1 MGKDNKI
8 MKKIILSFILA
19 LATITVIAQD
29 KLIHVADKST
39 SWRKDKP
46 RTTLFDSEMAR
57 LLMPQEAAFGVECI
71 PSFSPEWTLTY
82 DSVAR
87 LLVYREAQTSIWH
100 TTFQATHKKKK
111 IGEKRYKWFS
121 IKRPKG
127 YVAPDVKTFTMA
139 VSDDQVGILRAVWK
153 TAIYGAEDRE
163 VFIID
168 GVKWE
173 YFIDGRRAKS
183 HRDKNVLVAFTEDLR
198 KTVRSG
204 DVNRKDSLIGNEFQ
218 RVVDGLTIAPP
229 PEVFPPGTVRKL
241 IVWNGTVLND
251 SLDKFRTYGTIG
263 SDEKVYFYRR
273 HQIVKS
279 ISFHYE
285 EEEKREFAERYGIT
299 AKDLVMEFKTV
310 PDTLCDAYVRQHPEL
325 KQTRRYIEG
334 YVLGEDDQPL
344 ADAWISCDT
353 GFMGAATDST
363 GHFVMWLPRTVTRLN
378 VELVGFHTIRH
389 QIQPA
394 DTILNFR
401 MKDATKIKEVKVIP
415 KKQSK

>member
-1 MGKDNKI
+1 
-8 MKKIILSFILA
+8 MKKIILSIILA
-19 LATITVIAQD
+19 VAAITANAQD
-29 KLIHVADKST
+29 KLIRVADKPT
-39 SWRKDKP
+39 SWKKGKTK
-46 RTTLFDSEMAR
+46 TTLFDSEMAR

-87 LLVYREAQTSIWH
+87 SLVYREAQTSIWH

-121 IKRPKG
+121 RKRPKG

-139 VSDDQVGILRAVWK
+139 VSDDQRAMLRAVWK
-153 TAIYGAEDRE
+153 TAVYGAEDRE
-163 VFIID
+163 VFILD

-183 HRDKNVLVAFTEDLR
+183 HRDRNVLVAFTEELR
-198 KTVRSG
+198 KAVRNG
-204 DVNRKDSLIGNEFQ
+204 DTNRKDSLIGNEFQ

-229 PEVFPPGTVRKL
+229 PEVLLPGTVRKL

-279 ISFHYE
+279 ISFHYD

-299 AKDLVMEFKTV
+299 AKDLVMEFKTI
-310 PDTLCDAYVRQHPEL
+310 PDTLCDTYVRQHPEL
-325 KQTRRYIEG
+325 MQTRRYVEG
-334 YVLGEDDQPL
+334 YVLDEDGKPIVKVIPTL
-344 ADAWISCDT
+344 KYYT
-353 GFMGAATDST
+353 VFNVEHDSN

-389 QIQPA
+389 QIQPD

-401 MKDATKIKEVKVIP
+401 MKDATKIKEVKVMP
-415 KKQSK
+415 KKDRSKRQ

>member
-1 MGKDNKI
+1 
-8 MKKIILSFILA
+8 MKKIILSTIILA
-19 LATITVIAQD
+19 AATITVLAQD
-29 KLIHVADKST
+29 KLIRVADKST
-39 SWRKDKP
+39 SWKKGKP
-46 RTTLFDSEMAR
+46 KTTLFDSEMAR

-87 LLVYREAQTSIWH
+87 SLVYREAQTSIWH

-121 IKRPKG
+121 RKHSKD
-127 YVAPDVKTFTMA
+127 YVAPEVKTFTMA
-139 VSDDQVGILRAVWK
+139 VSDDQTAILRAVWK
-153 TAIYGAEDRE
+153 TAVYGAEDRE
-163 VFIID
+163 VFILD

-173 YFIDGRRAKS
+173 YFIDSRRAKS
-183 HRDKNVLVAFTEDLR
+183 HQDKNVLVVFTEELR
-198 KTVRSG
+198 KAVRNG
-204 DVNRKDSLIGNEFQ
+204 DTNRKDSLIGNEFQ
-218 RVVDGLTIAPP
+218 RVVDGLTIAPQ
-229 PEVFPPGTVRKL
+229 PEILPPGTVRKL
-241 IVWNGTVLND
+241 IVWNGMVLND

-273 HQIVKS
+273 HQIIKS

-310 PDTLCDAYVRQHPEL
+310 PDTLCDEYVRQHPEL

-334 YVLGEDDQPL
+334 YVLGENDQPL
-344 ADAWISCDT
+344 ADTWIACDESI
-353 GFMGAATDST
+353 MGAATDST

-378 VELVGFHTIRH
+378 IELVGFHTIRH

-401 MKDATKIKEVKVIP
+401 MKDATKIKEVMVIP
-415 KKQSK
+415 KKESNTK

>member
-1 MGKDNKI
+1 MGKDNNI

-19 LATITVIAQD
+19 LATITVIAQE
-29 KLIHVADKST
+29 KLIRVADKST
-39 SWRKDKP
+39 TWRKEKP
-46 RTTLFDSEMAR
+46 KTTLFDSEIAR
-57 LLMPQEAAFGVECI
+57 LLMPQGAAFGVECI

-87 LLVYREAQTSIWH
+87 SLVYREAQTSIWH
-100 TTFQATHKKKK
+100 TTYQAMHKKKK
-111 IGEKRYKWFS
+111 VGEKRYKW
-121 IKRPKG
+121 IHRKRPKD
-127 YVAPDVKTFTMA
+127 YVAPDVKTFTLPI
-139 VSDDQVGILRAVWK
+139 SDDQAGMLRTVWK
-153 TAIYGAEDRE
+153 TAVYGAEDRE

-183 HRDKNVLVAFTEDLR
+183 HRDKNVLVEFTEELR
-198 KTVRSG
+198 KAVRSG

-279 ISFHYE
+279 ISFHYD

-378 VELVGFHTIRH
+378 VELVGFHAIRH

>member
-1 MGKDNKI
+1 M
-8 MKKIILSFILA
+8 MKKLILSLILA
-19 LATITVIAQD
+19 LATITVITQD
-29 KLIHVADKST
+29 KLIRVVDKPT
-39 SWRKDKP
+39 SWKKGKP
-46 RTTLFDSEMAR
+46 KTTLFDSEMAR

-87 LLVYREAQTSIWH
+87 SLVYREAQTSIWH

-121 IKRPKG
+121 RKRPKG

-139 VSDDQVGILRAVWK
+139 VSDDQRAMLRAVWK
-153 TAIYGAEDRE
+153 TAVYGAEDRE
-163 VFIID
+163 VFILD

-183 HRDKNVLVAFTEDLR
+183 HRDKNVLVAFTEELR
-198 KTVRSG
+198 KAIRSG
-204 DVNRKDSLIGNEFQ
+204 DMNRKDSLIGNEFQ

-229 PEVFPPGTVRKL
+229 PEVLLPGTVRKL

-279 ISFHYE
+279 ISFHYD

-310 PDTLCDAYVRQHPEL
+310 PDTLCDTYVRQHPEL
-325 KQTRRYIEG
+325 MQTRRYVEG
-334 YVLGEDDQPL
+334 YVLDEDGKPL
-344 ADAWISCDT
+344 ANAWISCDT
-353 GFMGAATDST
+353 GIMGAATDSN

-389 QIQPA
+389 QIQPD

-401 MKDATKIKEVKVIP
+401 MKDATKIKEVKVMP
-415 KKQSK
+415 KKDRSKRQ

>member
-1 MGKDNKI
+1 MV
-8 MKKIILSFILA
+8 KKIILSTIILA
-19 LATITVIAQD
+19 LIAALTVTAQD
-29 KLIHVADKST
+29 KLIRVADKST

-46 RTTLFDSEMAR
+46 KATLFGSEMAR
-57 LLMPQEAAFGVECI
+57 LLMPQGAAFGVECI
-71 PSFSPEWTLTY
+71 PSFSPEWTLAY

-87 LLVYREAQTSIWH
+87 SLVYREAQTSIWH

-111 IGEKRYKWFS
+111 IGEKRSKWVTR
-121 IKRPKG
+121 KRPKD
-127 YVAPDVKTFTMA
+127 YVAPDVKTFTLP
-139 VSDDQVGILRAVWK
+139 VSDDQTALLRTVWETAV
-153 TAIYGAEDRE
+153 YGAEDRE
-163 VFIID
+163 VFILD

-183 HRDKNVLVAFTEDLR
+183 HRDKNVLVAFTEELR
-198 KTVRSG
+198 KAVRSG
-204 DVNRKDSLIGNEFQ
+204 DANRKDSLIGNEFQ

-229 PEVFPPGTVRKL
+229 PEVLPPGTVRKL

-251 SLDKFRTYGTIG
+251 SLDKFRTYGTVG

-273 HQIVKS
+273 HQIIKS
-279 ISFHYE
+279 ISFHYN

-325 KQTRRYIEG
+325 MQTHRYIEG
-334 YVLGEDDQPL
+334 YVLSEDDKPL
-344 ADAWISCDT
+344 ADAWIGCDT

-363 GHFVMWLPRTVTRLN
+363 GHFVMWLPHTVTRLN
-378 VELVGFHTIRH
+378 VELVGYQAIRH

-394 DTILNFR
+394 NTILNFR
-401 MKDATKIKEVKVIP
+401 MKDATKINEVKVIP
-415 KKQSK
+415 KKEYN

>member
-1 MGKDNKI
+1 M
-8 MKKIILSFILA
+8 MKKLILSLILA

-29 KLIHVADKST
+29 KLIRVADKPT
-39 SWRKDKP
+39 SWKKGKTK
-46 RTTLFDSEMAR
+46 TTLFDSEMAR

-87 LLVYREAQTSIWH
+87 SLVYREAQTSIWH

-121 IKRPKG
+121 RKRPKG

-139 VSDDQVGILRAVWK
+139 VSDDQRAMLRAVWK
-153 TAIYGAEDRE
+153 TAVYGAEDRE
-163 VFIID
+163 VFILD

-183 HRDKNVLVAFTEDLR
+183 HRDKNVLVAFTEELR
-198 KTVRSG
+198 KAIRSG
-204 DVNRKDSLIGNEFQ
+204 DMNRKDSLIGNEFQ

-229 PEVFPPGTVRKL
+229 PEVLLPGTVRKL

-279 ISFHYE
+279 ISFHYD

-299 AKDLVMEFKTV
+299 AKDLVMEFKTI
-310 PDTLCDAYVRQHPEL
+310 PDTLCDTYVRQHPEL
-325 KQTRRYIEG
+325 MQTRRYVEG
-334 YVLGEDDQPL
+334 YVLDEDGKPL
-344 ADAWISCDT
+344 ANAWISCDT
-353 GFMGAATDST
+353 GIMGAATDSN

-389 QIQPA
+389 QIQPD

-401 MKDATKIKEVKVIP
+401 MKDATKIKEVKVMP
-415 KKQSK
+415 KKDRSKRQ

>member
-1 MGKDNKI
+1 MV
-8 MKKIILSFILA
+8 KKIILSTIILA
-19 LATITVIAQD
+19 LIAALTVTAQD
-29 KLIHVADKST
+29 KLIRVANKST

-46 RTTLFDSEMAR
+46 KATLFGSEMAR
-57 LLMPQEAAFGVECI
+57 LLMPQGAAFGVECI
-71 PSFSPEWTLTY
+71 PSFSPEWMLTY

-87 LLVYREAQTSIWH
+87 SLVYREAQTSIWH

-111 IGEKRYKWFS
+111 IGEKRSKWVTR
-121 IKRPKG
+121 KRPKD
-127 YVAPDVKTFTMA
+127 YVAPDVKTFTLP
-139 VSDDQVGILRAVWK
+139 VSDDQTAMLRTVWETAV
-153 TAIYGAEDRE
+153 YGAEDRE
-163 VFIID
+163 VFILD

-183 HRDKNVLVAFTEDLR
+183 HRDKNVLVAFTEELR
-198 KTVRSG
+198 KAVRSG
-204 DVNRKDSLIGNEFQ
+204 DANRKDSLIGNEFQ

-229 PEVFPPGTVRKL
+229 PEVLPPGTVRKL

-251 SLDKFRTYGTIG
+251 SLDKFRTYGTVG

-273 HQIVKS
+273 HQIIKS
-279 ISFHYE
+279 ISFHYN

-325 KQTRRYIEG
+325 MQTHRYIEG
-334 YVLGEDDQPL
+334 YVLSEDDKPL
-344 ADAWISCDT
+344 ADAWIGCDT

-363 GHFVMWLPRTVTRLN
+363 GYFVMWLPHTVTRLN
-378 VELVGFHTIRH
+378 VELVGYQAIRH

-394 DTILNFR
+394 DTILNFH
-401 MKDATKIKEVKVIP
+401 MKDATKINDVKVIP
-415 KKQSK
+415 KKEYN

>member
-1 MGKDNKI
+1 M
-8 MKKIILSFILA
+8 MKKLILSLILA

-29 KLIHVADKST
+29 KLIRVADKPT
-39 SWRKDKP
+39 SWKKGEP
-46 RTTLFDSEMAR
+46 KTTLFDSEMAR

-87 LLVYREAQTSIWH
+87 SLVYREAQTSIWH

-121 IKRPKG
+121 RKRPKG

-139 VSDDQVGILRAVWK
+139 VSDDQRAMLRAVWK
-153 TAIYGAEDRE
+153 TAVYGAEDRE
-163 VFIID
+163 VFILD

-183 HRDKNVLVAFTEDLR
+183 HRDKNVLVAFTEELR
-198 KTVRSG
+198 KAIRSG
-204 DVNRKDSLIGNEFQ
+204 DMNRKDSLIGNEFQ

-229 PEVFPPGTVRKL
+229 PEVLLPGTVRKL

-263 SDEKVYFYRR
+263 NDEKVYFYRR
-273 HQIVKS
+273 HQIIKS
-279 ISFHYE
+279 ISFHYD

-310 PDTLCDAYVRQHPEL
+310 PDTLCDTYVRQHPEL
-325 KQTRRYIEG
+325 MQTRRYVEG
-334 YVLGEDDQPL
+334 YVLDEDGKPL
-344 ADAWISCDT
+344 ANAWISCDT
-353 GFMGAATDST
+353 GIMGAATDSN

-389 QIQPA
+389 QIQSD

-401 MKDATKIKEVKVIP
+401 MKDATKIKEVKVMP
-415 KKQSK
+415 KKDRSKRQ

>member
-1 MGKDNKI
+1 M
-8 MKKIILSFILA
+8 MKKLILSLILA

-29 KLIHVADKST
+29 KLICVADKPT
-39 SWRKDKP
+39 SWKKGKP
-46 RTTLFDSEMAR
+46 KTTLFDSEMAR

-87 LLVYREAQTSIWH
+87 SLVYREAQTSIWH

-121 IKRPKG
+121 RKRPKG

-139 VSDDQVGILRAVWK
+139 VSDDQRAMLRAVWK
-153 TAIYGAEDRE
+153 TAVYGAEDRE
-163 VFIID
+163 VFILD

-183 HRDKNVLVAFTEDLR
+183 HRDKNVLVAFTEELR
-198 KTVRSG
+198 KAIRSG
-204 DVNRKDSLIGNEFQ
+204 DANRKDSLIGNEFQ
-218 RVVDGLTIAPP
+218 RIVDGLTIATP
-229 PEVFPPGTVRKL
+229 PEVLPPGTVRKL

-279 ISFHYE
+279 ISFHYD

-310 PDTLCDAYVRQHPEL
+310 PDTLCDSYVRQHPEL
-325 KQTRRYIEG
+325 MQTRRYIEG
-334 YVLGEDDQPL
+334 YVLNEDGKPL
-344 ADAWISCDT
+344 ADAWIGWDT
-353 GFMGAATDST
+353 SFMGAATDST

-389 QIQPA
+389 QIQPD

-401 MKDATKIKEVKVIP
+401 MKDATKLKEVKAKP
-415 KKQSK
+415 KKERSKRQ

>member
-1 MGKDNKI
+1 

>member
-1 MGKDNKI
+1 
-8 MKKIILSFILA
+8 MKKIILSTIILA
-19 LATITVIAQD
+19 AATITVLAQD
-29 KLIHVADKST
+29 KLIRVADKST
-39 SWRKDKP
+39 SWKKGKP
-46 RTTLFDSEMAR
+46 KTTLFDSEMAR

-87 LLVYREAQTSIWH
+87 SLVYREAQTSIWH

-121 IKRPKG
+121 RKHSKD
-127 YVAPDVKTFTMA
+127 YVAPEVKTFTMA
-139 VSDDQVGILRAVWK
+139 VSDDQTAILRAVWK
-153 TAIYGAEDRE
+153 TAVYGAEDRE
-163 VFIID
+163 VFILD

-173 YFIDGRRAKS
+173 YFIDSRRAKS
-183 HRDKNVLVAFTEDLR
+183 HRDKNVLVVFTEELR
-198 KTVRSG
+198 KAVRNG
-204 DVNRKDSLIGNEFQ
+204 DTNRKDSLIGNEFQ
-218 RVVDGLTIAPP
+218 RVVDGLTIAPQ
-229 PEVFPPGTVRKL
+229 PEILPPGTVRKL
-241 IVWNGTVLND
+241 IVWNGMVLND

-273 HQIVKS
+273 HQIIKS

-310 PDTLCDAYVRQHPEL
+310 PDTLCDEYVRQHPEL

-334 YVLGEDDQPL
+334 YVLGENDQPL
-344 ADAWISCDT
+344 ADTWIACDESI
-353 GFMGAATDST
+353 MGAATDST
-363 GHFVMWLPRTVTRLN
+363 GHFLMWAPRTVTKLN
-378 VELVGFHTIRH
+378 IELVGFHTIRH

-401 MKDATKIKEVKVIP
+401 MKDATKIKEVMVIP
-415 KKQSK
+415 KKESKTK

>member
-1 MGKDNKI
+1 M
-8 MKKIILSFILA
+8 MKKLILSLILA

-29 KLIHVADKST
+29 KLIRVADKPT
-39 SWRKDKP
+39 SWKKGKP
-46 RTTLFDSEMAR
+46 KTTLFDSEMAR

-87 LLVYREAQTSIWH
+87 SLVYREAQTSIWH
-100 TTFQATHKKKK
+100 TTFQSTHKKKK

-121 IKRPKG
+121 RKRPKG

-139 VSDDQVGILRAVWK
+139 VSDDQRAMLRAVWK
-153 TAIYGAEDRE
+153 TAVYGAEDRE
-163 VFIID
+163 VFILD

-183 HRDKNVLVAFTEDLR
+183 HRDKNVLVAFTEELR
-198 KTVRSG
+198 KAIRSG
-204 DVNRKDSLIGNEFQ
+204 DMNRKDSLIGNEFQ

-229 PEVFPPGTVRKL
+229 PEVLLPGTVRKL

-279 ISFHYE
+279 ISFHYD

-310 PDTLCDAYVRQHPEL
+310 PDTLCDTYVRQHPEL
-325 KQTRRYIEG
+325 MQTRRYVEG
-334 YVLGEDDQPL
+334 YVLDEDGKPL
-344 ADAWISCDT
+344 ANAWISCDT
-353 GFMGAATDST
+353 GIMGAATDSN

-389 QIQPA
+389 QIQPD

-401 MKDATKIKEVKVIP
+401 MKDATKIKEVKVMP
-415 KKQSK
+415 KKDRSKRQ

>member
-1 MGKDNKI
+1 M
-8 MKKIILSFILA
+8 MKKIILSLILA

-29 KLIHVADKST
+29 KLIRVADMPT
-39 SWRKDKP
+39 SWKKGKP
-46 RTTLFDSEMAR
+46 KTTLFDSEMAR
-57 LLMPQEAAFGVECI
+57 LLMPQKAAFGVECI

-87 LLVYREAQTSIWH
+87 ALVYREAQTSIWH

-121 IKRPKG
+121 RKRPKG
-127 YVAPDVKTFTMA
+127 YVAPDVKTFTLP
-139 VSDDQVGILRAVWK
+139 VSDDQRAMLWAVWK
-153 TAIYGAEDRE
+153 TAVYGAEDRE
-163 VFIID
+163 VFILD

-183 HRDKNVLVAFTEDLR
+183 HRDNNVLVAFTEELR
-198 KTVRSG
+198 QAVRSG
-204 DVNRKDSLIGNEFQ
+204 DTNRKDSLVGNEFQ

-229 PEVFPPGTVRKL
+229 PEVLLPGTVRKL
-241 IVWNGTVLND
+241 VVWNGEVLND

-273 HQIVKS
+273 HQIIKS
-279 ISFHYE
+279 VSFHYE

-325 KQTRRYIEG
+325 MQTRRYTEG
-334 YVLGEDDQPL
+334 YVLSEDGNPL

-353 GFMGAATDST
+353 GIMGAATDST
-363 GHFVMWLPRTVTRLN
+363 GHFVMWLPHTVTRLN

-389 QIQPA
+389 QIQP
-394 DTILNFR
+394 DETILNFR
-401 MKDATKIKEVKVIP
+401 MKDATKLKEVKAIP
-415 KKQSK
+415 KKERSKRQ

>member
-1 MGKDNKI
+1 
-8 MKKIILSFILA
+8 MKKIILTTIILA
-19 LATITVIAQD
+19 AVLSATAQD
-29 KLIHVADKST
+29 KLIRVADKPT
-39 SWRKDKP
+39 SSKKGKP
-46 RTTLFDSEMAR
+46 KTTLFDSEMAR
-57 LLMPQEAAFGVECI
+57 LLMLQGAAFGVECI

-87 LLVYREAQTSIWH
+87 SLVYREAQTSVWH

-111 IGEKRYKWFS
+111 IGEKRSKWVTR
-121 IKRPKG
+121 KRPKD
-127 YVAPDVKTFTMA
+127 YVAPDVKTFTLP
-139 VSDDQVGILRAVWK
+139 VSDDQTAMLRTVWETAV
-153 TAIYGAEDRE
+153 YGAEDRE
-163 VFIID
+163 VFILD

-183 HRDKNVLVAFTEDLR
+183 HRDKNVLVAFTEALR
-198 KTVRSG
+198 KAIRSG
-204 DVNRKDSLIGNEFQ
+204 DTNRKDSLIGNEFQ
-218 RVVDGLTIAPP
+218 RVIDGLTIAPP
-229 PEVFPPGTVRKL
+229 PEVLPPGTVRKL

-279 ISFHYE
+279 ISFHYNE
-285 EEEKREFAERYGIT
+285 DEKREFAERYGIT

-325 KQTRRYIEG
+325 MQTHRYIEG
-334 YVLGEDDQPL
+334 YVLSEDDKPL
-344 ADAWISCDT
+344 ADAWIGCDT

-363 GHFVMWLPRTVTRLN
+363 GHFVMWLPHTVTRLN
-378 VELVGFHTIRH
+378 VELVGYQAIRH
-389 QIQPA
+389 QIQPT

-401 MKDATKIKEVKVIP
+401 MKDATKIKEVNVIP
-415 KKQSK
+415 KKEYN

>member
-1 MGKDNKI
+1 M
-8 MKKIILSFILA
+8 MKKLILSLILA

-29 KLIHVADKST
+29 KLIRVADKST

-46 RTTLFDSEMAR
+46 KTTLFDSEMAR

-71 PSFSPEWTLTY
+71 PSFSPEWTLIY

-87 LLVYREAQTSIWH
+87 SLVYREAQTSIWH

-111 IGEKRYKWFS
+111 IGEKRYKWVPR
-121 IKRPKG
+121 KRPKG
-127 YVAPDVKTFTMA
+127 YVVPDVKTFTLP
-139 VSDDQVGILRAVWK
+139 VSDDQRAMLRAVWK
-153 TAIYGAEDRE
+153 TAVYGAEDRE
-163 VFIID
+163 VFILD

-183 HRDKNVLVAFTEDLR
+183 HRNKNVLVAFTEELR
-198 KTVRSG
+198 KAVRSG
-204 DVNRKDSLIGNEFQ
+204 DANRKDSLIGNEFQ

-229 PEVFPPGTVRKL
+229 PEVLLPGTVRKL

-279 ISFHYE
+279 ISFHYD

-310 PDTLCDAYVRQHPEL
+310 PDTLCDTYVRQHPEL
-325 KQTRRYIEG
+325 MQTRRYIEG
-334 YVLGEDDQPL
+334 YVLNEDGKPL
-344 ADAWISCDT
+344 ANAWISCDT
-353 GFMGAATDST
+353 GNMGAATDSI

-389 QIQPA
+389 QIQPD

-401 MKDATKIKEVKVIP
+401 MKDATKLKEVKAKP
-415 KKQSK
+415 KKERSKRQ

>member
-1 MGKDNKI
+1 M
-8 MKKIILSFILA
+8 MKKLILSLILA

-29 KLIHVADKST
+29 KLIRVADKPT
-39 SWRKDKP
+39 SWKKGKP
-46 RTTLFDSEMAR
+46 KTTLFDSEMAR

-87 LLVYREAQTSIWH
+87 SLVYREAQTSIWH

-121 IKRPKG
+121 RKRPKG

-139 VSDDQVGILRAVWK
+139 VSDDQRAMLRAVWK
-153 TAIYGAEDRE
+153 TAVYGAEDRE
-163 VFIID
+163 VFILD

-183 HRDKNVLVAFTEDLR
+183 HRDKNVLVAFTEELR
-198 KTVRSG
+198 KAIRSG
-204 DVNRKDSLIGNEFQ
+204 DMNRKDSLIGNEFQ

-229 PEVFPPGTVRKL
+229 PEVLLPGTVRKL

-279 ISFHYE
+279 ISFHYD

-310 PDTLCDAYVRQHPEL
+310 PDTLCDTYVRQHPEL
-325 KQTRRYIEG
+325 MQTRRYVEG
-334 YVLGEDDQPL
+334 YVLDEDGKPL
-344 ADAWISCDT
+344 ANAWISCDT
-353 GFMGAATDST
+353 GIMGAATDSN

-389 QIQPA
+389 QIQPD

-401 MKDATKIKEVKVIP
+401 MKDATKIKEVKVMP
-415 KKQSK
+415 KKDRSKRQ

>member
-1 MGKDNKI
+1 M
-8 MKKIILSFILA
+8 MKKIILSLILA

-29 KLIHVADKST
+29 KLIRVADKST

-46 RTTLFDSEMAR
+46 KTTLFDSEMAR

-71 PSFSPEWTLTY
+71 PSFSPEWTLIY

-87 LLVYREAQTSIWH
+87 SLVYREAQTSIWH

-111 IGEKRYKWFS
+111 IGEKRYKWVPR
-121 IKRPKG
+121 KRPKG
-127 YVAPDVKTFTMA
+127 YVVPDVKTFTLP
-139 VSDDQVGILRAVWK
+139 VSDDQRAMLRAVWK
-153 TAIYGAEDRE
+153 TAVYGAEDRE
-163 VFIID
+163 VFILD

-183 HRDKNVLVAFTEDLR
+183 HRDKNVLVAFTEELR
-198 KTVRSG
+198 KAVRSG
-204 DVNRKDSLIGNEFQ
+204 DANRKDSLIGNEFQ

-229 PEVFPPGTVRKL
+229 PEVLLPGTVRKL

-279 ISFHYE
+279 ISFHYD

-310 PDTLCDAYVRQHPEL
+310 PDTLCDTYVRQHPEL
-325 KQTRRYIEG
+325 MQTRRYIEG
-334 YVLGEDDQPL
+334 YVLNEDGKPL
-344 ADAWISCDT
+344 ANAWISCDT
-353 GFMGAATDST
+353 GNMGAATDSI

-389 QIQPA
+389 QIQPD

-401 MKDATKIKEVKVIP
+401 MKDATKLKEVKAKP
-415 KKQSK
+415 KKERSKRQ